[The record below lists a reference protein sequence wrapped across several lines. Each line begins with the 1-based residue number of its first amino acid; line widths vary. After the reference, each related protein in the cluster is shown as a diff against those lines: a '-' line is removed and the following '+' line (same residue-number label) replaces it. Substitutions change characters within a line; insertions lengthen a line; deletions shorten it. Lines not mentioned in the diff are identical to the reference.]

1 MQKSILVFTIFL
13 FSILSV
19 TAQKTTKEFQ
29 LSAYNKINVGGSGF
43 EILIKQSPAMNLSFK
58 ASEDE
63 LRLIIAEVKDSTL
76 FISNSGATKSSDIK
90 VFVDIPALDVLYA
103 HGSSRVNCTNPV
115 KGENLT
121 INASG
126 ATEVDMNIEVTNLT
140 TKIGGAAIVK
150 LRGIAENHQLNT
162 KNSGKLKAY
171 DLITQTTT
179 ANLKGNG
186 TSQVHAVKL
195 LDGEISGAADLV
207 YKEEPESRNIYKNT
221 IVASYDESMRADTST
236 AKVGGIDIEVVEKD
250 EITEVKVGNRKL
262 IVDEDG
268 HVQLKR
274 MYKHKYN
281 GHWAGLDF
289 GWNGYVNSD
298 YNMSFP
304 TEYEYLNLRVEKSFA
319 VNLNFFEQNVA
330 LAKNQKWGFTS
341 GLGFTFANYRF
352 QKSYGTHLSQ
362 DSAYLVGYK
371 AEGITVKNS
380 KLVTWHLTVPV
391 LFEFQTNRWH
401 KKNSFHA
408 SLGMIAGI
416 RLHSWT
422 YKKYESQNKDFV
434 LTKYDLNTGIYE
446 PAYNATSPGV
456 KRVRTGGD
464 WYLQPFKFDISA
476 RIGWG
481 WINLWATFTVNTM
494 FRQDRGPELYPWSA
508 GITLINF

>member
-1 MQKSILVFTIFL
+1 
-13 FSILSV
+13 
-19 TAQKTTKEFQ
+19 
-29 LSAYNKINVGGSGF
+29 
-43 EILIKQSPAMNLSFK
+43 
-58 ASEDE
+58 
-63 LRLIIAEVKDSTL
+63 
-76 FISNSGATKSSDIK
+76 
-90 VFVDIPALDVLYA
+90 
-103 HGSSRVNCTNPV
+103 
-115 KGENLT
+115 
-121 INASG
+121 
-126 ATEVDMNIEVTNLT
+126 
-140 TKIGGAAIVK
+140 
-150 LRGIAENHQLNT
+150 
-162 KNSGKLKAY
+162 
-171 DLITQTTT
+171 
-179 ANLKGNG
+179 LKGNG

-289 GWNGYVNSD
+289 GWNGYV
-298 YNMSFP
+298 MSFP